1 MTVECMKKMF
11 RPRDEMKQK
20 GLPILGVEKVLNS
33 LKKRWTD
40 QSDSAL
46 SEKLKS
52 LEIDSLI

>member
-1 MTVECMKKMF
+1 MF